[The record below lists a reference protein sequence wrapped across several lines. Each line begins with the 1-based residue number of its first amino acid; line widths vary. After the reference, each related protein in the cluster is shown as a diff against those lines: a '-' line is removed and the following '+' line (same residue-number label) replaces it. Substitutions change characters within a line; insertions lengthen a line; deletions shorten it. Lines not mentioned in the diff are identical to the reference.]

1 MQTRLFIVVPCYNE
15 QEVLPTTATCLQEK
29 IEALV
34 AAGIIED
41 SSRILFVDDG
51 SSDRTW
57 EIISDLHERDAVFQG
72 LRLSRNRGHQN
83 ALFAGL
89 MTVRHLCDACISLD
103 ADLQDDAEAIDAM
116 LEKFRAGADIVYGVR
131 SDRKKDSFFKRAT
144 AQGFYK
150 TMNHMGA
157 QTVYNHADFRL
168 MSARALEGL
177 ASFSEVNLFLR
188 GLIPMV
194 GFKTDVVT
202 YERGKRMAGESKYPL
217 KKMLQFAMEGI
228 TSLSVQP
235 IRMITSL
242 GFFIF
247 FVSIIV
253 LIYCLVRYFTGYTIQ
268 GWTTTVLSVWAIG
281 GLIMISLGV
290 IGEYIGKIYL
300 ETKHRPRYIID
311 VYLKDE
317 SDEAE
322 LTDPQK
328 S

>member
-41 SSRILFVDDG
+41 NSRILFVDDG